1 MHEVS
6 DMATRIRN
14 ALQVNHSEVNI
25 RATKLGKNIATVLR
39 NEGFIT
45 DFKENPNGTHFT
57 ITLKYIGKKKQ
68 PSLRHFN
75 QLVNQVYV
83 FIDLQWK
90 FLIFWEELELLFF
103 QHQME
108 FLPIKKQK
116 NNELAVKFFV
126 ICGNF

>member
-68 PSLRHFN
+68 PSLRHF
-75 QLVNQVYV
+75 QPISKPSLRVYRSA
-83 FIDLQWK
+83 
-90 FLIFWEELELLFF
+90 
-103 QHQME
+103 ME
-108 FLPIKKQK
+108 ISDILGGIGIAILSTPNGILTHKEAKKQRVGG
-116 NNELAVKFFV
+116 EVL
-126 ICGNF
+126 CYLW

>member
-68 PSLRHFN
+68 PSLSHF
-75 QLVNQVYV
+75 QPISKPSLRVYRSA
-83 FIDLQWK
+83 
-90 FLIFWEELELLFF
+90 
-103 QHQME
+103 ME
-108 FLPIKKQK
+108 ISDILGGIGIAILSTPNGILTHKEAKKQRVGG
-116 NNELAVKFFV
+116 EVL
-126 ICGNF
+126 CYLW

>member
-45 DFKENPNGTHFT
+45 DFQENPSGKYFT

-68 PSLRHFN
+68 PSLRHF
-75 QLVNQVYV
+75 QPISKPSLRVYRSA
-83 FIDLQWK
+83 
-90 FLIFWEELELLFF
+90 
-103 QHQME
+103 ME
-108 FLPIKKQK
+108 ISDILGGIGIAILSTPNGILTHKEAKKQRVGG
-116 NNELAVKFFV
+116 EVL
-126 ICGNF
+126 CYLW